1 MSSPPVGRVKRGL
14 LQFAQSL
21 AMAVFVG
28 VAVYGVMAYWG
39 GETREVIPP
48 GTSILLGL
56 LAVICVGVIV
66 CIGGIQD
73 RIAHRDDQ
81 QDNSEQDME

>member
-1 MSSPPVGRVKRGL
+1 MSSPPVGRVKRWL
-14 LQFAQSL
+14 LHLAQSL

-28 VAVYGVMAYWG
+28 IAVFGVWTYWA
-39 GETREVIPP
+39 GETNQKVPA
-48 GTSILLGL
+48 GQSLLLGF

-66 CIGGIQD
+66 YVGGLQD

-81 QDNSEQDME
+81 QDANEQDSE

>member
-14 LQFAQSL
+14 LQLVWSL
-21 AMAVFVG
+21 AASVFIG
-28 VAVYGVMAYWG
+28 VSVYGVITYWG
-39 GETREVIPP
+39 GEINQKVPA
-48 GTSILLGL
+48 GKSLLLGL
-56 LAVICVGVIV
+56 LAVICIVVIV
-66 CIGGIQD
+66 YIGGLQD